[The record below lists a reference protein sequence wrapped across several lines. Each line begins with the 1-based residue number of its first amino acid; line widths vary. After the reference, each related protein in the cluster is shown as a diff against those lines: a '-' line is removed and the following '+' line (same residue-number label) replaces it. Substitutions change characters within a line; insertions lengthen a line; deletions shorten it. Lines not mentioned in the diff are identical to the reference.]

1 MEQTTQDSASGVRKA
16 IEAWNLCLNT
26 NMQTFQQLTNWWANV
41 IKENVSLYA
50 ELHTSTL
57 EACQEGSAY
66 ATRRLSTLPEDMRD
80 PLGTSQR
87 TVREFAD
94 TSAKIARLFQGNA
107 QSLWRSGEQ
116 CWLTTQQTGSAIQ
129 EHYTRLSNALM
140 TLYSAA

>member
-1 MEQTTQDSASGVRKA
+1 MEQTTQGTAPAARKA
-16 IEAWNLCLNT
+16 IEAWDLCLNT

-50 ELHTSTL
+50 ELQTSTL
-57 EACQEGSAY
+57 EAFQEGSAY
-66 ATRRLSTLPEDMRD
+66 ATRHLSTLPEDMRD

-94 TSAKIARLFQGNA
+94 SSTKIARLFQGNA
-107 QSLWRSGEQ
+107 QAVWRSSEQ

-129 EHYTRLSNALM
+129 EHYTRLSNALVE
-140 TLYSAA
+140 LYSAT

>member
-1 MEQTTQDSASGVRKA
+1 MEQTTQGTAPAARKA

-26 NMQTFQQLTNWWANV
+26 NMQTCQQLTNWWANV

-50 ELHTSTL
+50 ELQTSTL

-80 PLGTSQR
+80 PLVASQR
-87 TVREFAD
+87 TAREFAD
-94 TSAKIARLFQGNA
+94 STAKIAKLFQGNA
-107 QSLWRSGEQ
+107 QALWRSGEQ
-116 CWLTTQQTGSAIQ
+116 CWLTTQQTGNAIQ
-129 EHYTRLSNALM
+129 DHYTRLSNALM